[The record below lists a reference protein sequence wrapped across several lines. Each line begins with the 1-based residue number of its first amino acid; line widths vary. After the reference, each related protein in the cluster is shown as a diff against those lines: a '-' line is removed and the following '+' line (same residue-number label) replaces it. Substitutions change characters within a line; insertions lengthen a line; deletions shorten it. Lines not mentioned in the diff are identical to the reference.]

1 MMPRVTAVFVIA
13 FFICLS
19 AAATAAGSTAPDKD
33 TVIGAGAHFS
43 WVIMDAIKDDIEK
56 HSGLKLTLYG
66 RESMLGVGCNAG
78 IKTAVKSTPEA
89 MKFGMVCCPLSD
101 EEVAKNRLKVYPL
114 ASEPILML
122 VNRKNP
128 VNNLTAAQVR
138 AIFSG
143 KISNW
148 KDVGG
153 EDMPIV
159 VVTRLHCK
167 KRPGHWKTILP
178 SHKEFRQE
186 RLNVQSAA
194 EMVKRINDFPG
205 AFGHTGSA
213 WAFGDTDHVKA
224 IRVDGYEA
232 TAENLRNGHYPF
244 NRLLSIVFRDDADEK
259 LLQIGTIAQQLI
271 REHDVT
277 RKYQLL
283 PAGQ

>member
-1 MMPRVTAVFVIA
+1 MMQRVRSAIFLFFFIGLTASVIA
-13 FFICLS
+13 AES
-19 AAATAAGSTAPDKD
+19 AAQDKD

-43 WVIMDAIKDDIEK
+43 WVIMDAIKYDIEK
-56 HSGLKLTLYG
+56 RSGLKLKLYG

-78 IKTAVKSTPEA
+78 IKTAVKSTADA
-89 MKFGMVCCPLSD
+89 MRFGMVCCPLND
-101 EEVAKNRLKVYPL
+101 EEVAKNKLKVYPL
-114 ASEPILML
+114 AHEPILML
-122 VNRKNP
+122 VNKKNP
-128 VNNLTAAQVR
+128 LNNLSAAQVR

-143 KISNW
+143 KITNW

-167 KRPGHWKTILP
+167 KRPGHWKTVLP
-178 SHKEFRQE
+178 SHKAYRQE

-213 WAFGDTDHVKA
+213 WAFTDADQIKA

-232 TAENLRNGHYPF
+232 TADNLKAKHYPF
-244 NRLLSIVFRDDADEK
+244 HRLLSIVFRDDSPEK
-259 LLQIGTIAQQLI
+259 LLKIGSSAQQI
-271 REHDVT
+271 IKENDVT

-283 PAGQ
+283 PAAK